1 MSTGFSSVTIA
12 LLLQTAAAPI
22 ASRPPAS
29 PPPAPAPT
37 SAPISAAPGGSQTST
52 PLSAVANPSLWPTA
66 KAMPL
71 RDAKIEARLD
81 AIVARMSIE
90 DKVGQLIQ
98 VDIASITPAD
108 LRTYKLGSI
117 LNGGNSGPNGD
128 DLAPPIEWLKLADA
142 FYDASMARSDGR
154 PAIPVIWGTDAVHGN
169 NNIPG
174 ATLFPHNIGLGTTR
188 DRDLMR
194 EIGHVTAIE
203 TAAAGIDWTFAP
215 TLAVVRDD
223 RWGRTY
229 ESYSEEPAVQADYA
243 GAVIEGV
250 QGKVGTRDFLAPD
263 RVIATTK
270 HFLGDGGTGG
280 RDQGDALIP
289 ETALRDIHL
298 GGYPAAI
305 EAGTQSV
312 MASFSSWNG
321 AKMHGNKSLL
331 TGVLKDRLHFDG
343 FVVGDWNGHGQVE
356 GCSNESCAAA
366 INAGLD
372 MFMYSGSGWKTL
384 YANTLKQAQSGEISA
399 ARLDD
404 AVRRILRV
412 KLRAGTFDRGRPS
425 SRALAGKME
434 RIGAADHRAIA
445 RRAVRES
452 LVLLKNQ
459 GGLLPLKP
467 SANILVA
474 GGGADDIAQQA
485 GGWSLTWQGSGLT
498 NANFPNAQSIW
509 SGIDA
514 AVKAAGGTAT
524 LSANGSFAKKPDAAI
539 VVFGEQPY
547 AEFKGDRPT
556 LDYSPDDKADLALL
570 RKLKAAGVP
579 VVAVF
584 LSGRPLWVN
593 AELNA
598 ADAFVAAF
606 LPGSEGGGV
615 ADVLFRTK
623 DGRIANDFR
632 GKLSF
637 SWPKRPDQYVLNRAD
652 PGYDPLFAYGYGLS
666 YAKPG
671 TVPKLDETR
680 PAGLAV
686 ASSGI
691 VFGKGRV
698 PEGWSLVL
706 AEQGQSKVR
715 LLGVNAT
722 TTNRRLT
729 ASAVDRRRQEDAR
742 SLVWSGGAAEARI
755 EADRPLD
762 LTRESNG
769 ELSLVVDLRVD
780 RAASAP
786 VTLGMVSHDGA
797 VVTVPITRTLATG
810 TPGEWRQVVVP
821 LQCFAKRG
829 VDMADVTAPFVLAT
843 DGALGVSVSDVR
855 IDSAPVPMTQC
866 GD

>member
-1 MSTGFSSVTIA
+1 MLLNPLRVRTA
-12 LLLQTAAAPI
+12 LLLQTAIVALAGTAAI
-22 ASRPPAS
+22 AQTPSPAV
-29 PPPAPAPT
+29 
-37 SAPISAAPGGSQTST
+37 ST
-52 PLSAVANPSLWPTA
+52 ADAAVAHPAIWPTVQA
-66 KAMPL
+66 RPL
-71 RDAKIEARLD
+71 RDPKVEARID
-81 AIVARMSIE
+81 AILKRMTIE

-98 VDIASITPAD
+98 VDIASITPTD

-117 LNGGNSGPNGD
+117 LNGGNAGPNGD

-142 FYDASMARSDGR
+142 FYDASVARSDGR
-154 PAIPVIWGTDAVHGN
+154 PVIPVIWGTDAVHGN

-174 ATLFPHNIGLGTTR
+174 ATLFPHNIGLGAAH

-229 ESYSEEPAVQADYA
+229 ESYSEEPTIPADYA

-250 QGKVGTRDFLAPD
+250 QGKVGTREFLAPD
-263 RVIATTK
+263 HVIATTK

-280 RDQGDALIP
+280 RDQGDAVIP
-289 ETALRDIHL
+289 EAALRDIHL

-331 TGVLKDRLHFDG
+331 TGVLKDRMHFDG
-343 FVVGDWNGHGQVE
+343 FVVGDWNGHGQVD

-372 MFMYSGSGWKTL
+372 MFMYSGTGWKTL
-384 YANTLKQAQSGEISA
+384 YANTLKQAQSGEIPA

-412 KLRAGTFDRGRPS
+412 KIRAGTFDRGRPS
-425 SRALAGKME
+425 SRALGGKLAL
-434 RIGAADHRAIA
+434 IGAAEHRAIA

-452 LVLLKNQ
+452 LVLLKNE
-459 GGLLPLKP
+459 GGLLPLRP
-467 SANILVA
+467 QADILVA
-474 GGGADDIAQQA
+474 GGGADNIPQQA
-485 GGWSLTWQGSGLT
+485 GGWSLTWQGGGTT
-498 NANFPNAQSIW
+498 NANFPNAESIW

-524 LSANGSFAKKPDAAI
+524 LAVDGRYAKKPDAAI

-556 LDYSPDDKADLALL
+556 LDYSPDDRSDLALL

-593 AELNA
+593 AEINA

-615 ADVLFRTK
+615 ADVLFRKK
-623 DGRIANDFR
+623 DGTVASDFR
-632 GKLSF
+632 GALSF
-637 SWPKRPDQYVLNRAD
+637 SWPKRPDQYRLNRSD
-652 PGYDPLFAYGYGLS
+652 PNYAPLFPLGYGLR

-671 TVPKLDETR
+671 SVPRLDETR
-680 PAGLAV
+680 PAGLA
-686 ASSGI
+686 AAFNGA

-698 PEGWSLVL
+698 PEGWSIALV
-706 AEQGQSKVR
+706 EKDESKVR
-715 LLGVNAT
+715 LLGTSAT
-722 TTNRRLT
+722 TATRGLT
-729 ASAVDRRRQEDAR
+729 AGAVDRRQQEDSR
-742 SLVWSGGAAEARI
+742 SLVWTGGAAEARV
-755 EADRPLD
+755 ETDRPID

-780 RAASAP
+780 RPAKTA
-786 VTLGMVSHDGA
+786 VRLGMVSKDGHA
-797 VVTVPITRTLATG
+797 VTVPITAKLAAAKPG
-810 TPGEWRQVVVP
+810 TWQQVIVP
-821 LQCFAKRG
+821 LQCFARQG
-829 VDMADVTAPFVLAT
+829 VDMAHVTAPFVIAAEGPLSLA
-843 DGALGVSVSDVR
+843 LSDVK
-855 IDSAPVPMTQC
+855 IDSAPVAMTQC
-866 GD
+866 GG

>member
-1 MSTGFSSVTIA
+1 MSASFSTVTIA
-12 LLLQTAAAPI
+12 LLLQSAATPVAV
-22 ASRPPAS
+22 
-29 PPPAPAPT
+29 PPAPV
-37 SAPISAAPGGSQTST
+37 
-52 PLSAVANPSLWPTA
+52 SAVAHPEIWPTA
-66 KAMPL
+66 SARPL
-71 RDAKIEARLD
+71 RDPKVEARIEAILK
-81 AIVARMSIE
+81 RMSVA
-90 DKVGQLIQ
+90 DKIGQLIQ
-98 VDIASITPAD
+98 VDIASISPSD
-108 LRTYKLGSI
+108 LRSYKLGSI
-117 LNGGNSGPNGD
+117 LNGGNAGPGGN
-128 DLAPPIEWLKLADA
+128 DLAPPIEWLKLADQ
-142 FYDASMARSDGR
+142 FYDASMARNDGR

-174 ATLFPHNIGLGTTR
+174 ATLFPHNIGLGAAR

-229 ESYSEEPAVQADYA
+229 ESYSEEPQIQADYA

-250 QGKVGTRDFLAPD
+250 QGKVGTKDFLAPD
-263 RVIATTK
+263 HVIATTK

-280 RDQGDALIP
+280 RDQGDARIP
-289 ETALRDIHL
+289 ETTLRDIHL

-343 FVVGDWNGHGQVE
+343 FVVGDWNGHGQVD

-384 YANTLKQAQSGEISA
+384 YANTLKQAKSGEIPA

-412 KLRAGTFDRGRPS
+412 KIRAGSFDRGRPS
-425 SRALAGKME
+425 SRALAGKMIL
-434 RIGAADHRAIA
+434 IGAADHRAIA
-445 RRAVRES
+445 RRAARES
-452 LVLLKNQ
+452 MVLLKNE

-474 GGGADDIAQQA
+474 GGGADNIPQQA
-485 GGWSLTWQGSGLT
+485 GGWSLTWQGGGTT
-498 NANFPNAQSIW
+498 NADFPNAQSIW
-509 SGIDA
+509 SGIST

-524 LSANGSFAKKPDAAI
+524 LSADGRYAKKPDAAI

-547 AEFKGDRPT
+547 AEFKGDRPN
-556 LDYSPDDKADLALL
+556 LEYSPDDKSDVQLL

-598 ADAFVAAF
+598 SDAFVAAF

-615 ADVLFRTK
+615 ADVLFRKK
-623 DGRIANDFR
+623 DGSVANDFR

-637 SWPKRPDQYVLNRAD
+637 SWPKRPDQYTLNRSD
-652 PGYDPLFAYGYGLS
+652 PGYDPLFAFGYGLS

-671 TVPKLDETR
+671 TVPKLDEAR
-680 PAGLAV
+680 PAGMA
-686 ASSGI
+686 ASFNGT

-698 PEGWSLVL
+698 PEGWSLTLV
-706 AEQGQSKVR
+706 EQGQSKVR

-722 TTNRRLT
+722 TATKRLT

-742 SLVWSGGAAEARI
+742 AFVWAGGPADTRI
-755 EADRPLD
+755 EASGPLD

-769 ELSLVVDLRVD
+769 ELSLVVDVRVD
-780 RAASAP
+780 RPASAP
-786 VTLGMVSHDGA
+786 VALGMVSTDGKTI
-797 VVTVPITRTLATG
+797 TVPITKTLATAKVG
-810 TPGEWRQVVVP
+810 DWQQVIVP

-829 VDMADVTAPFVLAT
+829 VDMAQVTAPFVIAT
-843 DGALGVSVSDVR
+843 DGTLGLSISDVK
-855 IDSAPVPMTQC
+855 IDSAPVPMTRC

>member
-1 MSTGFSSVTIA
+1 MSAGFSTLTIA
-12 LLLQTAAAPI
+12 LLLQ
-22 ASRPPAS
+22 
-29 PPPAPAPT
+29 
-37 SAPISAAPGGSQTST
+37 SAAT
-52 PLSAVANPSLWPTA
+52 PVAPPTAPVSAVAHPEIWPTA
-66 KAMPL
+66 NARPL
-71 RDAKIEARLD
+71 RDPKVEARIEALLK
-81 AIVARMSIE
+81 RMSVA
-90 DKVGQLIQ
+90 DKIGQLIQ
-98 VDIASITPAD
+98 VDIASIEPSD

-117 LNGGNSGPNGD
+117 LNGGNAGPGGN
-128 DLAPPIEWLKLADA
+128 DLAPPIEWLKLADQ

-174 ATLFPHNIGLGTTR
+174 ATLFPHNIGLGAAR

-229 ESYSEEPAVQADYA
+229 ESYSEEPQIQAEYA

-250 QGKVGTRDFLAPD
+250 QGKVGTKDFLAPD
-263 RVIATTK
+263 HVIATTK

-280 RDQGDALIP
+280 RDQGDARIP
-289 ETALRDIHL
+289 ETTLRDIHL

-343 FVVGDWNGHGQVE
+343 FVVGDWNGHGQVD

-384 YANTLKQAQSGEISA
+384 YANTLKQAQSGEIPA

-412 KLRAGTFDRGRPS
+412 KIRAGSFDRGRPS
-425 SRALAGKME
+425 SRALAGKMTL
-434 RIGAADHRAIA
+434 IGAADHRAIA
-445 RRAVRES
+445 RRAARES
-452 LVLLKNQ
+452 MVLLKNE

-467 SANILVA
+467 LANILVA
-474 GGGADDIAQQA
+474 GGGADNIPQQA
-485 GGWSLTWQGSGLT
+485 GGWSLTWQGGGTT
-498 NANFPNAQSIW
+498 NADFPNAQSIW
-509 SGIDA
+509 SGIST
-514 AVKAAGGTAT
+514 AVKDAGGTAT
-524 LSANGSFAKKPDAAI
+524 LSADGRYAKKPDAAI

-547 AEFKGDRPT
+547 AEFKGDRPN
-556 LDYSPDDKADLALL
+556 LEYSPDDKSDLDLL

-598 ADAFVAAF
+598 SDAFVAAF

-615 ADVLFRTK
+615 ADVLFRKK
-623 DGRIANDFR
+623 DGSVANDFR

-637 SWPKRPDQYVLNRAD
+637 SWPKRPNQYTLNRSD
-652 PGYDPLFAYGYGLS
+652 PGYDPLFAFGYGLS

-671 TVPKLDETR
+671 TVPKLDEAR
-680 PAGLAV
+680 PAGIA
-686 ASSGI
+686 ASFNGT

-698 PEGWSLVL
+698 PEGWSLTLV
-706 AEQGQSKVR
+706 EQGQSKVR

-722 TTNRRLT
+722 TATRRLT

-742 SLVWSGGAAEARI
+742 AFVWAGGPADTRI
-755 EADRPLD
+755 EASGPLD

-780 RAASAP
+780 RPATAP
-786 VTLGMVSHDGA
+786 VALGMVSTDGKT
-797 VVTVPITRTLATG
+797 VTVPITRMLATAKVG
-810 TPGEWRQVVVP
+810 DWQQVIVP

-829 VDMADVTAPFVLAT
+829 IDMAHVTAPFVIAT
-843 DGALGVSVSDVR
+843 DGTLGVSISDVK
-855 IDSAPVPMTQC
+855 IDSAPVPMTKC